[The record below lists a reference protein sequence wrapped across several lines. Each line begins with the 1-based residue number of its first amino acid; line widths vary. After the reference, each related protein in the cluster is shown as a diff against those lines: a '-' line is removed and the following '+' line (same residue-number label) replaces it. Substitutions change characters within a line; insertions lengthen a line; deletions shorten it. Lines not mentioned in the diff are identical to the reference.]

1 MTILVALEARLGR
14 TPDGHIVSTSGVDA
28 HPFWRR
34 YLAVFDRVLIAA
46 RVEPVADGPGLAPVE
61 GPGVAVRALPPY
73 RGPWQYLRRRA
84 ELAHAMRA
92 AVAEADVLCLRAPGP
107 VAGAAWR
114 LRAGRPFGV
123 EVVGDPEDS
132 LSAGAVRSLARVPA
146 RAALARDLGAM
157 CREAVA
163 VSYVTRR
170 ALQRRYPTTAW
181 TTSYS
186 SIDLPEEA
194 FATDAELAARSARI
208 ARPGKGTAADPWRL
222 VTVGTLAQLYK
233 GQDVL
238 IDAFRIA
245 RARGLAAELTVV
257 GDGACR
263 PALEARAGGVAVHFA
278 GHLPAGAAVR
288 AALDAADVF
297 VLASR
302 GEGLPRALIEAMAR
316 GCPGLATRVGG
327 IPELLPDD
335 RLVRPGNAR
344 ALAHALIRLC
354 ARATDLAGLGQR
366 DRTVAR
372 GYHSSVLSERRRE
385 FYRRLRLAAAE
396 NVVLREAG

>member
-1 MTILVALEARLGR
+1 MTILVALEARFAR
-14 TPDGHIVSTSGVDA
+14 TPDGRVVSPNGVDGHA
-28 HPFWRR
+28 FWRR
-34 YLAVFDRVLIAA
+34 YLEVFDRVLVAA
-46 RVEPVADGPGLAPVE
+46 RTEPVAAVDSLAPVE
-61 GPGVAVRALPPY
+61 GPGVAVRPLPAY
-73 RGPWQYLRRRA
+73 RGPWQYLRRRS
-84 ELAHAMRA
+84 ELARAMKA
-92 AVAEADVLCLRAPGP
+92 ALAEADVVCLRAPGP
-107 VAGAAWR
+107 VAGVAWR
-114 LRAGRPFGV
+114 LRGTRPFGV
-123 EVVGDPEDS
+123 EVIGDPDDS

-146 RAALARDLGAM
+146 RASLARDLRAM

-163 VSYVTRR
+163 VAYVTRR

-186 SIDLPEEA
+186 SIDLQEEA
-194 FATDAELAARSARI
+194 FATDTELAARSARV
-208 ARPGKGTAADPWRL
+208 ARPGKGTPADPWRL

-238 IDAFRIA
+238 IDALALA
-245 RARGLAAELTVV
+245 RARGLAAELTIV

-263 PALEARAGGVAVHFA
+263 PALEARARGGAVRFA
-278 GHLPAGAAVR
+278 GHLAPGPAVR
-288 AALDAADVF
+288 AALDTADVF

-335 RLVRPGNAR
+335 RLVAPGNAR

-354 ARATDLAGLGQR
+354 ARATEMPALARR
-366 DRTVAR
+366 DHTVAR
-372 GYHSSVLSERRRE
+372 GYHAWVLSERRRE
-385 FYRRLRLAAAE
+385 FYQRLRLAAEDGLA
-396 NVVLREAG
+396 LPEAG